1 MKRIVNYFKNLEA
14 KEATKFLIIFYV
26 VGTMGFLIPQT
37 RDLFEKLI
45 PLSLAINIF
54 MLLLF
59 HPKFD
64 RRHIT
69 FFSAIIILTIAIEAI
84 GVKTGLLFGD
94 YQYEKSLSVKV
105 FETPILIGFNWLML
119 SYGAVYLIRTKPV
132 LRKFIPILT
141 GIIMTGFDYV
151 MEPVA
156 MKTGMWDWAAGIVPL
171 QNYVLWF
178 VIATIIGAAY
188 ELFNINTNNRVAGIV
203 FVLQLI
209 FFAILNI
216 FLR

>member
-1 MKRIVNYFKNLEA
+1 MKQIVNYFKNLEA
-14 KEATKFLIIFYV
+14 KEATKFLAIFYV

-64 RRHIT
+64 RKHIT

-84 GVKTGLLFGD
+84 GVKTGLLFGN
-94 YQYEKSLSVKV
+94 YHYAESLSVKV

-119 SYGAVYLIRTKPV
+119 SYGAVYLIRAKPA
-132 LRKFIPILT
+132 LRKFLPVLT
-141 GIIMTGFDYV
+141 GVVMTGFDYV

-156 MKTGMWDWAAGIVPL
+156 MKTNMWDWAGGIVPL

-203 FVLQLI
+203 FVLQLV

-216 FLR
+216 FLP

>member
-1 MKRIVNYFKNLEA
+1 MKQIINYFKNLEA
-14 KEATKFLIIFYV
+14 KEATKFLAIFYT
-26 VGTMGFLIPQT
+26 VGTLGFLIPQT

-59 HPKFD
+59 HPKFN
-64 RRHIT
+64 RKHII
-69 FFSAIIILTIAIEAI
+69 FFSAVILLTIAIEAI
-84 GVKTGLLFGD
+84 GVKTGLLFGE

-119 SYGAVYLIRTKPV
+119 SYGAVYLIRAKPA
-132 LRKFIPILT
+132 LRKFLPVLT
-141 GIIMTGFDYV
+141 GVVMTGFDYV

-156 MKTGMWDWAAGIVPL
+156 MKTNMWDWAAGVVPL

-203 FVLQLI
+203 FVLQLV

-216 FLR
+216 FLP

>member
-105 FETPILIGFNWLML
+105 FETPILI
-119 SYGAVYLIRTKPV
+119 
-132 LRKFIPILT
+132 
-141 GIIMTGFDYV
+141 
-151 MEPVA
+151 E
-156 MKTGMWDWAAGIVPL
+156 
-171 QNYVLWF
+171 
-178 VIATIIGAAY
+178 IGRAH
-188 ELFNINTNNRVAGIV
+188 V
-203 FVLQLI
+203 
-209 FFAILNI
+209 
-216 FLR
+216 

>member
-188 ELFNINTNNRVAGIV
+188 ELFNINTNNRVAGVV